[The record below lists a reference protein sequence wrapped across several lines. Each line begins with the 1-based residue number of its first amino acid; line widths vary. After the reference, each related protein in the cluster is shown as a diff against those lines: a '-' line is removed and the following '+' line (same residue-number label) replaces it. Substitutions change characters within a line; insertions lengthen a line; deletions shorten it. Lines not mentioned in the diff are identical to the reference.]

1 MKINLHTPYILRT
14 FAKKFDAMKRIV
26 LIFAVLLLC
35 GSASIQAQ
43 IDNPSRVYDIVTDTD
58 TFYLFSRPKP
68 CFDGAFNWGTTPINK
83 RVQEYVASDTVTV
96 YGVAITFEDYYG
108 LLPVG
113 ATNFH
118 ALLFKKI
125 GISYSSG
132 SSQFYEFL
140 PVDTVTLNRA
150 HPRFCWFHYEDS
162 CNKENEYT
170 APCYEF
176 YFDTPQQINQINDTF
191 YVGRGLDLGPGV
203 CMKEYG
209 ARYDNSLPAHIYM
222 DGSSGQDVY
231 DRFVLQDFYDEKRW
245 GWAFPIIGFRCGPI
259 QQLFLDAYT
268 GDSAV
273 VRWRQVEEG
282 TLYNVRLTGEDGS
295 DTAFVI
301 SDTAY
306 TFTPLSDSVRYTAM
320 VRKQCHYATSNYDTT
335 VYGEWK
341 TVSFGTTIVDPPDDS
356 LGIAR
361 PAVEGFSLV
370 PNPTSGA
377 VLLAADAKLTGVE
390 VYTAAGVPFLRLPA
404 SGHTVRLDTS
414 TWPAGTYLLEVGT
427 VRGTSAKRL
436 VVTR

>member
-1 MKINLHTPYILRT
+1 
-14 FAKKFDAMKRIV
+14 MKRIV

-35 GSASIQAQ
+35 GSASLQAQ
-43 IDNPSRVYDIVTDTD
+43 IDDRSRAYDIVTDTD
-58 TFYLFSRPKP
+58 TFYLFSKPKP
-68 CFDGAFNWGTTPINK
+68 CFEEGEYDWTWAQSGMLL
-83 RVQEYVASDTVTV
+83 QEYVALDTVTV
-96 YGVAITFEDYYG
+96 YGVAVTFENYTG
-108 LLPVG
+108 LMP
-113 ATNFH
+113 ATDNTFQ
-118 ALLFKKI
+118 AWLFKCD
-125 GISYSSG
+125 GLSYSTVST
-132 SSQFYEFL
+132 QYYEFH
-140 PVDTVTLNRA
+140 PVDSVTLNRS
-150 HPRFCWFHYEDS
+150 HPRFCWFYYEDT
-162 CNKENEYT
+162 CNKENCFT

-176 YFDTPQQINQINDTF
+176 YFDTPQQINRMMDTF
-191 YVGRGLDLGPGV
+191 YVGRFEGMSSYYVERDYAP
-203 CMKEYG
+203 
-209 ARYDNSLPAHIYM
+209 RYNSSLPSHIYAPSTL
-222 DGSSGQDVY
+222 DPTVY
-231 DRFVLQDFYDEKRW
+231 DSYIVVSGNHHKRW

-301 SDTAY
+301 SDTTY
-306 TFTPLSDSVRYTAM
+306 TFTPLSDNVRYTAM

-356 LGIAR
+356 LGIVR
-361 PAVEGFSLV
+361 PAAEGFSLV

-377 VLLAADAKLTGVE
+377 VLLAADAELTGVE

-404 SGHTVRLDTS
+404 SGRTVRLDTS
-414 TWPAGTYLLEVGT
+414 TWPVGTYLLEVGT

>member
-1 MKINLHTPYILRT
+1 
-14 FAKKFDAMKRIV
+14 MKRVV
-26 LIFAVLLLC
+26 LIFVVLLLC
-35 GSASIQAQ
+35 GSASVQAQ
-43 IDNPSRVYDIVTDTD
+43 IDDSSRVYDIVTDTN
-58 TFYLFSRPKP
+58 TFYLFSKPEP
-68 CFDGAFNWGTTPINK
+68 CFDGAFSWGTTPINK
-83 RVQEYVASDTVTV
+83 RLQEYVASDTVTV

-108 LLPVG
+108 LLPVN

-132 SSQFYEFL
+132 STQFYEFL
-140 PVDTVTLNRA
+140 PVDTVTINRA

-176 YFDTPQQINQINDTF
+176 YFDTPQQINRIIDTF

-245 GWAFPIIGFRCGPI
+245 GWAFPIIGFRCGPVP
-259 QQLFLDAYT
+259 QLHLNTYWNGT
-268 GDSAV
+268 AV
-273 VRWRQVEEG
+273 LSWSCVEEG
-282 TLYNVRLTGEDGS
+282 TLYNLRLVGEDGS
-295 DTAFVI
+295 DTSFI
-301 SDTAY
+301 TSNT
-306 TFTPLSDSVRYTAM
+306 TFTFTQLSDSVRYTAM

-341 TVSFGTTIVDPPDDS
+341 TVSFGTTIIDSTIADTTGVDTV
-356 LGIAR
+356 GIAR
-361 PAVEGFSLV
+361 PDVEGFSLV
-370 PNPTSGA
+370 PNPTNGA
-377 VLLAADAKLTGVE
+377 VLLTAEADLTGVE
-390 VYTAAGVPFLRLPA
+390 VYTAAGVPFRRLPA
-404 SGHTVRLDTS
+404 SGRTVRFDTS
-414 TWPAGTYLLEVGT
+414 TWPAGTYLLEVST
-427 VRGTSAKRL
+427 ARGTTTKRL